1 LNKQSQTKQDKL
13 DKNSIK
19 NVKPHEYNSGNQNLA
34 YDFSEDSTEVSNR
47 TTLTQ
52 KSNTTQKD
60 LLVNNFMKPNNGAP
74 AKTGKTFLEDADDDD
89 YEDYDEEEDEEVE
102 EKGIIESNIPSQ
114 EVHIE
119 ENDSEDEGIDD
130 YRIGGYHP
138 VHIGEVLQGRYVVIQ
153 KLGWGHF
160 STVWLCKDFKYDTY
174 VAVKV
179 QKSASNYM
187 EAAYDEVEILQRVA
201 RSVDKP
207 EWVESMKEYFK
218 DENRESFTRDDCH
231 VVQLLNSF
239 IYQGPY
245 GNHFC
250 MVFEIMGVNL
260 LEIIKRYDYKGIPM
274 DLCRRMAKQILI
286 GLDYLHRICGLIHT
300 DLKPENILLCL
311 TNEEIVDIVENGQL
325 SKHKEY
331 EQRIK
336 LYQQKYGIK
345 IAEQPAQPKRNK
357 NQKKK
362 DRKKKKAQEE
372 KQKAAAEAADAEE
385 DDLLKPSL
393 RSRSF
398 HPHPKTGSSMA
409 RYLSLPHLYDQE
421 ERKAEERAEIEAN
434 KNKENAAKG
443 GEKKI
448 IPVNPKEK
456 LKPVKLHDDFKLKIV
471 DLGNA
476 CWKHHHFSQEIQTRQ
491 YRSPEVII
499 GVSYNETADIWSFAC
514 TIFEM
519 LTGDFLFEPKKGP
532 NFGKDDD
539 HLAQIIELVSKV
551 PKNFALSGTQSKKF
565 FDKQGNLRK
574 IQGFHYWPLRNVLSE
589 KYNIRLE
596 EAIALGEFL
605 KPMLNFY
612 PHRRIQAKDALR
624 LPWLSMKSGP
634 NFKLTEAEIK
644 KKMQSQGRNHDIG
657 YSSLEEPETGN
668 FQSDKEDNGSEASD
682 FSDEP
687 HDNYG
692 YDDCLNNSFGKTGY
706 IPYGGGINVEDLDQD
721 PNWQFV
727 DADKVLD
734 E

>member
-1 LNKQSQTKQDKL
+1 MMKKKMKKSKKRELLKAICKLFPFFKSQLLNSLQS
-13 DKNSIK
+13 
-19 NVKPHEYNSGNQNLA
+19 
-34 YDFSEDSTEVSNR
+34 
-47 TTLTQ
+47 
-52 KSNTTQKD
+52 
-60 LLVNNFMKPNNGAP
+60 
-74 AKTGKTFLEDADDDD
+74 
-89 YEDYDEEEDEEVE
+89 
-102 EKGIIESNIPSQ
+102 PSQ

-612 PHRRIQAKDALR
+612 PHRRIQARDALR

-687 HDNYG
+687 HYNYG